1 MTLSNLL
8 PKPANFNLTIFD
20 HFVPLKASNSKI
32 PKNDN
37 FLDFWKHYIAL
48 TKPVFIGII
57 YIYVPSNFTPKFFL
71 LKAFRDFWKFFFQPN
86 DTVFEA
92 FFFCTGQIYGTWTR
106 YYKNHPR
113 GFLSFFYNFE
123 FDSRNQSYLA
133 IMIVSYQS
141 LVVTFENLTFT
152 LLGGH
157 I

>member
-37 FLDFWKHYIAL
+37 FCDFWKHYIAL

-92 FFFCTGQIYGTWTR
+92 FFFCIGQIYGTWTR
-106 YYKNHPR
+106 YYKNIR
-113 GFLSFFYNFE
+113 VVFCLFFIT
-123 FDSRNQSYLA
+123 L
-133 IMIVSYQS
+133 
-141 LVVTFENLTFT
+141 NLTPGISHIWPSWLCPT
-152 LLGGH
+152 KVLSWPLKVLLLH
-157 I
+157 C